1 MRGKIINVVVILVV
15 FLIGVFGTLYFT
27 SGKEESVQ
35 TTGSRSNVTIE
46 ETNTISTAV
55 DKIYD
60 AVIYV
65 ESYKYNQVVSS
76 GSGFVYKKDSKYGYI
91 MTNHHVVDGATEIK
105 VSTINGD
112 LVSATLLGS
121 DSYADLAVLRIDAD
135 KVIDVASVGDS
146 TKSKIGDTVFT
157 VGTPIDSQYM
167 GTVTKGILSN
177 QARTIT
183 VSSNSGNYM
192 MEVLQTDASI
202 NPGNSGG
209 PLVNINGEVIGIT
222 SMKLVTNEVEGMGFA
237 IPIEVAMAQVDKLE
251 SGKEIQ
257 RPYIGVVMYDV
268 SNVALLYRNNIK
280 LDKDATD
287 GVVISEV
294 QKGSSAA
301 EAGLQANDVILSV
314 DGTKVKNSAHF
325 KYILYK
331 HNIGDTVKL
340 NVSRNGK
347 ELDVNL
353 KLTKAQG
360 NN

>member
-251 SGKEIQ
+251 NGKEIQ

-268 SNVALLYRNNIK
+268 SNVA
-280 LDKDATD
+280 
-287 GVVISEV
+287 
-294 QKGSSAA
+294 
-301 EAGLQANDVILSV
+301 
-314 DGTKVKNSAHF
+314 
-325 KYILYK
+325 
-331 HNIGDTVKL
+331 
-340 NVSRNGK
+340 
-347 ELDVNL
+347 
-353 KLTKAQG
+353 
-360 NN
+360 

>member
-15 FLIGVFGTLYFT
+15 FLIGVLGTLYFT

-91 MTNHHVVDGATEIK
+91 MTNHHVVDGATK